1 MGLTRAQLLMGDN
14 RQGSVL
20 AGQVQA
26 IKKGRGIVI
35 SPTGVISVD
44 ATTLTDFVR
53 VNNPDGFNNYVWP
66 TTPGTVGEQLTLSS
80 GNQLIWKES
89 DGIPWTVKGQ
99 LIVATG
105 IDTDTL
111 LNPGV
116 DGSVLV
122 ADFSSSSGLNYTS
135 NYVATTGPQ
144 GAAQAPAGLT
154 TQRPS
159 LPSIGQFRYNTTD
172 GAFEFYGSGG
182 WVLFGVGTVTDVD
195 ASGGTTGL
203 SFTGGPVTTTGILTL
218 GGTLGI
224 ANGGTNATTR
234 LTAINNLL
242 PSQIGRG
249 GNVLSTDGSNAIWT
263 PVSGT
268 GTVTS
273 IDVSGGTTGVTF
285 TGGPITGAGIITM
298 GGTLSISNG
307 GTNASNPNSALN
319 NLLPNQSGQ
328 NGKVLSTDG
337 SNTSWTTVGGV
348 GTITGVT
355 AGIGLSGGGTSGN
368 VTLSNTGVT
377 QLTAGSNI
385 TLSGT
390 TGNVLISASGGGGGG
405 TITGVTAGSG
415 LSGGGTS
422 GTVTLTNT
430 GVTQLTAGTNISLSA
445 TTGNI
450 LISASGGGGGVTSVD
465 VSGGSTG
472 LTTSGGPI
480 TTSGTITLGGTL
492 GIANGGTGANS
503 KVWVDLTTNQ
513 SIAGIKSFTSPAGIF
528 GQGFNDVSGTTSGFG
543 FVGSVLTAQG
553 DTQANLVVAVNT
565 FFSANAIL
573 ANIGSAGTVNISSST
588 NNNVVNAAWIVGSDQ
603 RWKTAIYS
611 ARSNIVDE
619 YYEAF
624 KNLNFCT
631 YKFKPSV
638 VSAEAAAE
646 TRFGLIAQEALACH
660 SDFVKIV
667 DLSNPDPTDTD
678 AIGYAAHMYAD
689 THGISGDMERIT
701 QAVLQKTILDLEAL
715 RSEFDAYV
723 LAHPQT

>member
-26 IKKGRGIVI
+26 IKKGRGIFI

-44 ATTLTDFVR
+44 ATTLIDFIR

-66 TTPGTVGEQLTLSS
+66 TAPGTVGQQLTLSS
-80 GNQLIWKES
+80 GNQLIWKDS

-105 IDTDTL
+105 INTDTL
-111 LNPGV
+111 LDPGV
-116 DGSVLV
+116 DGSILV
-122 ADFSSSSGLNYTS
+122 ANSSSSSGLSYTS

-159 LPSIGQFRYNTTD
+159 SPSIGQFRYNTTD

-182 WVLFGVGTVTDVD
+182 WVPFGAGTVTNVD

-203 SFTGGPVTTTGILTL
+203 SFTGGPVTTTGTLTL

-242 PSQIGRG
+242 PNQAGQS
-249 GNVLSTDGSNAIWT
+249 GNVLSTDGSNAIWV

-273 IDVSGGTTGVTF
+273 IDVSGGTTGVVF
-285 TGGPITGAGIITM
+285 SGGPITGSGVITM

-377 QLTAGSNI
+377 QLTAG
-385 TLSGT
+385 
-390 TGNVLISASGGGGGG
+390 A
-405 TITGVTAGSG
+405 
-415 LSGGGTS
+415 
-422 GTVTLTNT
+422 
-430 GVTQLTAGTNISLSA
+430 NISLSA

-450 LISASGGGGGVTSVD
+450 LISASGGGGGGVTSVN

-480 TTSGTITLGGTL
+480 TTSGTISLGGTL

-503 KVWVDLTTNQ
+503 QVWVDLTTNQ
-513 SIAGIKSFTSPAGIF
+513 SIGGIKSFTSPAGVF
-528 GQGFNDVSGTTSGFG
+528 GQGFNDINGTTSGFG
-543 FVGSVLTAQG
+543 FIGTTLQVQG
-553 DTQANLVVAVNT
+553 ASTANLVIT
-565 FFSANAIL
+565 ANPNAFCSISTSDAEL
-573 ANIGSAGTVNISSST
+573 AHPISTLIGSPVGTVQVNGGTNSVSSAW
-588 NNNVVNAAWIVGSDQ
+588 VVISDQ
-603 RWKTAIYS
+603 RLKKNISPVSSTLIDQYYS
-611 ARSNIVDE
+611 
-619 YYEAF
+619 AF
-624 KNLNFCT
+624 KNLNFVS
-631 YKFKPSV
+631 YNLDPEKFGIDAASV
-638 VSAEAAAE
+638 
-646 TRFGLIAQEALACH
+646 TRFGLIAQETQACH
-660 SDFVKIV
+660 NDFVQV
-667 DLSNPDPTDTD
+667 LDLSRPVDSTQPDDL
-678 AIGYAAHMYAD
+678 YSD
-689 THGISGDMERIT
+689 THGISGDMERMT

-715 RSEFDAYV
+715 RAEFNAYV
-723 LAHPQT
+723 LAHPET

>member
-26 IKKGRGIVI
+26 IKKGRGIFI

-44 ATTLTDFVR
+44 ATTLIDFVR

-66 TTPGTVGEQLTLSS
+66 TAPGTVGQQLTLSS
-80 GNQLIWKES
+80 GNQLIWKDS

-105 IDTDTL
+105 FDTDTL
-111 LNPGV
+111 LDPGV

-122 ADFSSSSGLNYTS
+122 ADSSSSSGLNYTS

-159 LPSIGQFRYNTTD
+159 LPSIGQFRYNTTN

-182 WVLFGVGTVTDVD
+182 WVPFGAGTVTDVD

-203 SFTGGPVTTTGILTL
+203 SFTGGPVTTTGTLTL

-242 PSQIGRG
+242 PSQIGQG

-377 QLTAGSNI
+377 QLTAG
-385 TLSGT
+385 
-390 TGNVLISASGGGGGG
+390 A
-405 TITGVTAGSG
+405 
-415 LSGGGTS
+415 
-422 GTVTLTNT
+422 
-430 GVTQLTAGTNISLSA
+430 NISLSA

-450 LISASGGGGGVTSVD
+450 LISASGGGGGGTGTVTSVN

-480 TTSGTITLGGTL
+480 TTSGTISLGGTL

-503 KVWVDLTTNQ
+503 KVWVDLSTNQ
-513 SIAGIKSFTSPAGIF
+513 NIGGTKSFTSPAGIF
-528 GQGFNDVSGTTSGFG
+528 GPGFNDVNGTTSGFG
-543 FVGSVLTAQG
+543 FIGSTLQCQG
-553 DTQANLVVAVNT
+553 ASTANLVINADT
-565 FFSANAIL
+565 SAFCSISTSDSELAHPSSIL
-573 ANIGSAGTVNISSST
+573 ISSFAGTVQVTGGTNSVSS
-588 NNNVVNAAWIVGSDQ
+588 AWIVVSDQ
-603 RWKTAIYS
+603 RLKENISPVSSTLIDQYYS
-611 ARSNIVDE
+611 
-619 YYEAF
+619 AF
-624 KNLNFCT
+624 KNLNFVSYNLDST
-631 YKFKPSV
+631 KFGV
-638 VSAEAAAE
+638 DAAAV

-660 SDFVKIV
+660 DDFVQVI
-667 DLSNPDPTDTD
+667 DLSRPEGSTQPDNL
-678 AIGYAAHMYAD
+678 YSD

-715 RSEFDAYV
+715 RAEFDAYV